1 MTNIF
6 EAGFG
11 SVNGRRAR
19 LFTIENE
26 SLKAQVTDLGASLAG
41 LFVRRADGSEVNAVL
56 GYASAEGYAEGSSF
70 VGATVG
76 RYAGRIANARFTL
89 EGREYRLIENDG
101 PNHLHGGFN
110 KRFWDAE
117 KLQNGIGFTLCSPD
131 MDEGFP
137 GRLFVGVRYELSGR
151 TLCISY
157 EAFSDRCT
165 VLNLTNHSYFN
176 LEGGGDVS
184 GHELTLRS
192 NRSAELGPGMI
203 PTGRLPETGGS
214 PLDFTVSRALG
225 GIELDNSFIIEGA
238 GMREAARLYSP
249 KAGIM
254 LICRTTEPSVH
265 VYTADQMHRDAAFPF
280 AKRGGVCLETQH
292 LPDSPNKPCFPSTI
306 LKAGERF
313 GSRTEYELIT
323 DP

>member
-137 GRLFVGVRYELSGR
+137 GRLFVGVR
-151 TLCISY
+151 
-157 EAFSDRCT
+157 
-165 VLNLTNHSYFN
+165 
-176 LEGGGDVS
+176 
-184 GHELTLRS
+184 
-192 NRSAELGPGMI
+192 
-203 PTGRLPETGGS
+203 
-214 PLDFTVSRALG
+214 
-225 GIELDNSFIIEGA
+225 
-238 GMREAARLYSP
+238 
-249 KAGIM
+249 
-254 LICRTTEPSVH
+254 
-265 VYTADQMHRDAAFPF
+265 
-280 AKRGGVCLETQH
+280 
-292 LPDSPNKPCFPSTI
+292 
-306 LKAGERF
+306 
-313 GSRTEYELIT
+313 
-323 DP
+323 